1 MNLIERFDPWRSGL
15 CTCPPK
21 LTFNPYTGCDHRCVY
36 CYVSSYV
43 PRFFVCRPKRDLIVR
58 LKRDAAHLRGEL
70 VSVANSS
77 DPYPRLETE
86 NGLMRKCLEILCQRE
101 CKVQIVTKSDIVVRD
116 IDLLKKMPS
125 MVSLTITTIDE
136 ALAKAIEPYAP
147 SPSRRLKAVE
157 TLIAKGVPVT
167 VRIDPIIPF
176 VNDDAQK
183 LVETLAAM
191 GIRHITA
198 STYKAKSDNWQR
210 VSLALPEK
218 AEKLRELYFEHG
230 EKIGRYTYLPKE
242 LRFKLLK
249 VVGDAAKKHG
259 VKFGTCREGLSQ
271 LNTAT
276 CDGSWVLS
284 NV

>member
-1 MNLIERFDPWRSGL
+1 MEA
-15 CTCPPK
+15 
-21 LTFNPYTGCDHRCVY
+21 
-36 CYVSSYV
+36 
-43 PRFFVCRPKRDLIVR
+43 R
-58 LKRDAAHLRGEL
+58 LRRDAAHLKGEL
-70 VSVANSS
+70 VSIANSS
-77 DPYPRLETE
+77 DPYPRLEAEKRLT
-86 NGLMRKCLEILCQRE
+86 RKCLEVLCQHKCR
-101 CKVQIVTKSDIVVRD
+101 VQIVTKSDIVVRD

-125 MVSLTITTIDE
+125 MVSLTITTVDE
-136 ALAKAIEPYAP
+136 ALARALEPYAP

-157 TLIAKGVPVT
+157 ALVAKGVPVT

-176 VNDDAQK
+176 VNDDVQS

-191 GIRHITA
+191 GVKHITA

-210 VSLALPEK
+210 VSLALPKK

-249 VVGDAAKKHG
+249 AVGDAAKKNG

-284 NV
+284 ITYQRKGEN